1 MLRAAER
8 GVLNVAPGSMAQSH
22 WPQKSMNR
30 QISRLCGTVGDSA
43 SVDSLAYVESIGP
56 CVKLD
61 TPKSMLVDILTNE
74 EKFR

>member
-43 SVDSLAYVESIGP
+43 SVDSAAYVESATCLYLVREYRTLREIGYT
-56 CVKLD
+56 K
-61 TPKSMLVDILTNE
+61 VDAG
-74 EKFR
+74 